1 MTPSFPTRR
10 SSELLEDYLSG
21 DGLTEAVLTMSD
33 GTQRSGEHL
42 RAMLETAR
50 DVRRLM
56 SPLTN
61 HLPNPTVVGQAAIA
75 GALDPALLSDAGNAQ
90 GAADYIAR
98 RLDALVPALE
108 RGWQGR
114 FDEERGSLVFERTLR
129 AILEDRKSTRLNSSH

>member
-1 MTPSFPTRR
+1 
-10 SSELLEDYLSG
+10 
-21 DGLTEAVLTMSD
+21 
-33 GTQRSGEHL
+33 
-42 RAMLETAR
+42 MLETAR

-129 AILEDRKSTRLNSSH
+129 GVLERIAIDGRTINPAGAPGRSATRRVGKERGRTGG